1 MKYIDFVKFVW
12 NIYRVEMIV
21 GWDIRWR
28 FIIDCDYIFGMRVL
42 WYVYDKLGVCFYGD
56 INGRRCKIEVVDWFI
71 YI

>member
-1 MKYIDFVKFVW
+1 MW

-28 FIIDCDYIFGMRVL
+28 FIIDYDYIFGMRVL